1 MNWKN
6 FFIAIAIGIVLAAGL
21 VLVFQRWPHLAESP
35 ITMLVLF
42 LLAFGASRLMRRFIR
57 K

>member
-6 FFIAIAIGIVLAAGL
+6 FAIAVLIGIAIAGSLT
-21 VLVFQRWPHLAESP
+21 LVFNRWPHLTESNW
-35 ITMLVLF
+35 TMLGLF
-42 LLAFGASRLMRRFIR
+42 LLAVVCSRLMRKFVR

>member
-1 MNWKN
+1 MNWRN
-6 FFIAIAIGIVLAAGL
+6 FVIAIAIGILFAAGL

-42 LLAFGASRLMRRFIR
+42 LLAFGASRLMRKFIR

>member
-6 FFIAIAIGIVLAAGL
+6 FAIAIVIGIVLASGL

-42 LLAFGASRLMRRFIR
+42 LLAFGASRLMRKFIR

>member
-6 FFIAIAIGIVLAAGL
+6 FGIALLIGVGIATGL
-21 VLVFQRWPHLAESP
+21 VLVFNRWPQLMQSNW
-35 ITMLVLF
+35 TMLGLF
-42 LLAFGASRLMRRFIR
+42 LLAILCSRLMRRFIR

>member
-6 FFIAIAIGIVLAAGL
+6 FAIAIAVGIVLAASL

-42 LLAFGASRLMRRFIR
+42 LMAFAASRLMRKFIR